1 LTFRPRA
8 GRLETG
14 HQQQTAATSEGW
26 GLSIPGAEH
35 TGVLLDPHPL
45 WLDAIVGVLA
55 SVGVE
60 VVGQATTPE
69 RALALLD
76 EHRPDLFVTEIDM
89 GESPIDGL
97 TCVRRA
103 RERLPQLKIIVL
115 ATSADARTMD
125 SAFAA
130 GAVAYV
136 MKRAQAE
143 DLALTIRQTFEHS
156 VYFMSGRAPS
166 PTTVEEAEEEEE
178 EESEPSWGLTRR
190 ELEILRLM
198 AEGHSN
204 TDLAKMLWVT
214 EKTVKFHL
222 SNVYRK
228 LGVSNRTQAS
238 RWAQLHG
245 VLPMRDERRLD
256 RA

>member
-1 LTFRPRA
+1 MPGA
-8 GRLETG
+8 
-14 HQQQTAATSEGW
+14 
-26 GLSIPGAEH
+26 GAEH
-35 TGVLLDPHPL
+35 KGVLLDPHPL
-45 WLDAIVGVLA
+45 WLDAIAGVLA
-55 SVGVE
+55 GVGVE
-60 VVGQATTPE
+60 VAGQATTPE
-69 RALALLD
+69 GALALLD
-76 EHRPDLFVTEIDM
+76 EHRPDLFVMEIDM

-97 TCVRRA
+97 TCLRRA

-115 ATSADARTMD
+115 ATSAERRTME

-130 GAVAYV
+130 GAAAYV
-136 MKRAQAE
+136 IKRAHAE

-156 VYFMSGRAPS
+156 VYFTSARVPS
-166 PTTVEEAEEEEE
+166 PTTVEEEAEG
-178 EESEPSWGLTRR
+178 SDPSWGLTRR

-222 SNVYRK
+222 SNIYRK

-245 VLPMRDERRLD
+245 VLPMRDERHLD
-256 RA
+256 SA